1 MTDSTECIFC
11 GRPWADGVNHSE
23 QHILGN
29 RLRKHAADLPNAR
42 FSAMASLLLDPETQ
56 QFVAS
61 PATEPCTRASSLLNL
76 RTRDVCQDCNNRWMK
91 RLEEEATP
99 HFLALADAAK
109 HKTNLSLSRAEA
121 KCFARRMQVLALTH
135 ELTARGP
142 RVSNSTMGMRLGN
155 GDALRDAQV
164 WLAQSQDDLG
174 IQVRQA
180 HLAISLSPIVRPGDP
195 EHLSLMLAL
204 SWFHL
209 SVLIYIPDVPGQ
221 RQGPNVNGQVA
232 VPGGGQLKV
241 PTPRVDHF
249 LFRAVPPRARA
260 SRMRNESPAVTTTLA

>member
-1 MTDSTECIFC
+1 
-11 GRPWADGVNHSE
+11 
-23 QHILGN
+23 
-29 RLRKHAADLPNAR
+29 
-42 FSAMASLLLDPETQ
+42 
-56 QFVAS
+56 
-61 PATEPCTRASSLLNL
+61 
-76 RTRDVCQDCNNRWMK
+76 MK

-109 HKTNLSLSRAEA
+109 DNTGLSLRRAEA

-142 RVSNSTMGMRLGN
+142 RISNSTMGMRLRN

-164 WLAQSQDDLG
+164 WLARSQDDLE

-180 HLAISLSPIVRPGDP
+180 HLAISLSPIVRPGDT

-209 SVLIYIPDVPGQ
+209 SVLMYIAEVPGQ
-221 RQGPNVNGQVA
+221 RAGPTLA
-232 VPGGGQLKV
+232 VD
-241 PTPRVDHF
+241 RW
-249 LFRAVPPRARA
+249 
-260 SRMRNESPAVTTTLA
+260 TTLWPCGAAGVEYPPMVALSTSELNATVSGQAWLPLAWNRGVRGA